1 MWEECEGGGGEGV
14 ASEAHVRGHSS
25 SRGPVEIEHSL
36 NTELNLTAVCFFQC
50 LSFGVLKRYSSI
62 NVLTLLL

>member
-1 MWEECEGGGGEGV
+1 MWEECEGGGREGV

-36 NTELNLTAVCFFQC
+36 NTELNLTAV
-50 LSFGVLKRYSSI
+50 
-62 NVLTLLL
+62 